1 MSQRHQEATVSSATH
16 TSTHVQQDRKIPA
29 LVNRLASFYHY
40 IDALYSAGETMLRA
54 LFIASAL
61 VCALSACGPMDMSNF
76 FEGPDADYGKS
87 LFSDLQARNVTTL
100 RGRMDPKVIATA
112 TPTIFD
118 QMAAFFPPTPPRS
131 VAVVFLTTQKF
142 LMGNGDTARR
152 VNVSLQ
158 YEFENQWLLANAT
171 WRETASGDKIIEG
184 MNVQPLAKSLQEIN
198 SFQLKG
204 KGIAN
209 YAILVL
215 AVALPLFCIAALIVC
230 IRTLMPRKRKTLW
243 CLGILVGFGRVGVN
257 WTSGAISVSPLYVQ
271 FLSAGWLRWGPFAP
285 HLISVSVPLFAML
298 FLWRRHQEKFE
309 AVGNVTPSS
318 ESE

>member
-230 IRTLMPRKRKTLW
+230 IRTLMPRKRKTS
-243 CLGILVGFGRVGVN
+243 LVSRH
-257 WTSGAISVSPLYVQ
+257 IS
-271 FLSAGWLRWGPFAP
+271 WLRPSWRELDQRCHFGQSAVRPVSLGRMASLGTLCSAP
-285 HLISVSVPLFAML
+285 DFGICAAVRYAFPL
-298 FLWRRHQEKFE
+298 E
-309 AVGNVTPSS
+309 AAPRKIRSGWECHTVL
-318 ESE
+318 